1 MNTQP
6 VQPQPGFNQMNQQPV
21 QPQPGF
27 NQMNQQPVQPKKK
40 SKTPII
46 IIIVVVV
53 IALIAIG
60 LVFLLNRSKKLV
72 CKSEEGNLTLIYND
86 EEIIGYTAT
95 GRLSYDLDGQKAI
108 AKRIGIEAYMNEF
121 EIWFKTNTTG
131 SCERK

>member
-1 MNTQP
+1 MTIKWTLK
-6 VQPQPGFNQMNQQPV
+6 
-21 QPQPGF
+21 
-27 NQMNQQPVQPKKK
+27 PVQPKKK
-40 SKTPII
+40 SKAPII
-46 IIIVVVV
+46 IIIVAVV
-53 IALIAIG
+53 IIVLIAVGVIF
-60 LVFLLNRSKKLV
+60 FLNNSKKLV
-72 CKSEEGNLTLIYND
+72 CKSAEGNLTLIYND